1 MFYITFHGGS
11 GGCIKKKDPAI
22 TTIMRYNDDGT
33 GGTPFAPDI
42 PGGTDVGLRDIQY
55 LSDGNFYLVNSYK
68 TSSQVWQ
75 ITPGNSPTGKVVFSP
90 ARVPAID
97 HPFALAFD
105 SSMDVCFL
113 TNQDTN
119 VVVRVF
125 GPKNPQAGQPLPVN
139 PTYGTGFLA
148 GTFVGSQNPLVP
160 EGYDG
165 PAPPVVSSAQGGLTT
180 SPPTG
185 APSNSVRGVALI
197 GQTLYVAD
205 EPGDRIYL
213 YDISSGDFLGQI
225 ADPNSLIQSPTHLL
239 VNGGKLYITVS
250 GSDKDEASDS
260 QSSTDTPSVLCYDPT
275 DPANPTLSTIISG
288 VPNPSGITFD
298 SAGNFYVACRTK
310 GYVNQYSASFAP
322 SPSNPFISGLK
333 DCPEFLLWAPV

>member
-11 GGCIKKKDPAI
+11 GCCIDKKSAAI

-33 GGTPFAPDI
+33 GGAAFAPDI
-42 PGGTDVGLRDIQY
+42 PGGKDVGLRDIQY
-55 LSDGNFYLVNSYK
+55 LPDGNFYLVNSYK
-68 TSSQVWQ
+68 SSSQVWQ
-75 ITPGNSPTGKVVFSP
+75 ITPGSTPTGKVVFSP
-90 ARVPAID
+90 SLVPAID
-97 HPFALAFD
+97 HPFAFAFD

-113 TNQDTN
+113 SNQDTN

-125 GPKNPQAGQPLPVN
+125 GPKNADAGQPLPVN
-139 PTYGTGFLA
+139 PTYGEGFLA

-160 EGYDG
+160 PGYNGD
-165 PAPPVVSSAQGGLTT
+165 PPPVVSSGQGGLST

-185 APSNSVRGVALI
+185 EPSNSVRGLALI

-205 EPGDRIYL
+205 EPANRVCL
-213 YDISSGDFLGQI
+213 YDISSGDFLGAI

-239 VNGGKLYITVS
+239 ASNGKLYITVS
-250 GSDKDEASDS
+250 ASGEDAAPTPS
-260 QSSTDTPSVLCYDPT
+260 SSTAAPSVLCYDPT
-275 DPANPTLSTIISG
+275 NPASPTLATIISG

-298 SAGNFYVACRTK
+298 SAGNFYVAARTK
-310 GYVNQYSASFAP
+310 GYVNKYSADFVP
-322 SPSNPFISGLK
+322 SSSNPFISGLQ